1 MARRKDGGMKM
12 RRTGFTLIEMMVV
25 IGIIAIL
32 AAALTGGY
40 SYVIKSAQR
49 AKAVEAVSNAK
60 TALEQLYIKRDNTWP
75 RAIIE
80 ARKEGDYQ
88 VMDENVAKVLFKNNL
103 LNVDCKGDENQDIS
117 TYTLRGVDRCG
128 IADPWAQDVL
138 RRADKNLN
146 GNALLSKEVSSGGK
160 VQDHLI
166 YFAVD
171 QNDDGFVEKSE
182 GAPVNKVRAKVIT
195 WCAGADGGLGDCST
209 DKRGKVSANGRTVS
223 NGDNIYSWQRAQEER

>member
-1 MARRKDGGMKM
+1 M

-25 IGIIAIL
+25 IGIIGIL
-32 AAALTGGY
+32 AAVLTGGY
-40 SYVIKSAQR
+40 TYAVKSAQR

-60 TALEQLYIKRDNTWP
+60 SALEQLYIKRNNTWP

-88 VMDENVAKVLFKNNL
+88 VMDENVAKVLFKYDL
-103 LNVDCKGDENQDIS
+103 LNVDCKGDTDDEID

-138 RRADKNLN
+138 RRKENQNL
-146 GNALLSKEVSSGGK
+146 GGDALRMKEVSSGGK

-171 QNDDGFVEKSE
+171 QNDDGFVDKSE
-182 GAPVNKVRAKVIT
+182 NAPVNKVRAKVIT

-209 DKRGKVSANGRTVS
+209 DKRGKASVNGRMVS
-223 NGDNIYSWQRAQEER
+223 NGDNIYSWQRAQEVK